1 MAAQK
6 QQQKHTAAEADDA
19 KEYDD
24 DDDDDDVHVCR
35 HCGLV
40 VLLSGASRPIYIYT
54 ENSETTTEQAIWMA
68 DESHSA
74 TFQLRTRG
82 RPATHEVCRTPVV
95 RETNRTRRRNGK

>member
-24 DDDDDDVHVCR
+24 DDDDVHVCR

-40 VLLSGASRPIYIYT
+40 VLLSGASRPMYIYT
-54 ENSETTTEQAIWMA
+54 ENSETTTEQAI
-68 DESHSA
+68 
-74 TFQLRTRG
+74 
-82 RPATHEVCRTPVV
+82 
-95 RETNRTRRRNGK
+95 

>member
-24 DDDDDDVHVCR
+24 DDDDDVHVCR

-40 VLLSGASRPIYIYT
+40 VLLSGASRPMYIYT
-54 ENSETTTEQAIWMA
+54 ENSETTTEQAI
-68 DESHSA
+68 
-74 TFQLRTRG
+74 
-82 RPATHEVCRTPVV
+82 
-95 RETNRTRRRNGK
+95 